1 MVKVWTNPMNWHV
14 NGGQKQ
20 QHKETK
26 RPLEILKNWMQW
38 KEKQHPLQHH
48 PHHHFF
54 VPPVAHPNQPTINLA
69 DVVDASRLAIAAQHA
84 KENIGEKV
92 GTKENVKK
100 NAKNKKCQKQR
111 NSPNK
116 FKIIFLL
123 RRTTLPTAIPDV
135 RDVCD
140 VAICCVYPLYSL

>member
-1 MVKVWTNPMNWHV
+1 
-14 NGGQKQ
+14 
-20 QHKETK
+20 
-26 RPLEILKNWMQW
+26 MQS

-54 VPPVAHPNQPTINLA
+54 VLPVEHPNQPTISSA
-69 DVVDASRLAIAAQHA
+69 DVVDASRLNIATQHA

-100 NAKNKKCQKQR
+100 NVKNNARQQKQR

-116 FKIIFLL
+116 
-123 RRTTLPTAIPDV
+123 
-135 RDVCD
+135 
-140 VAICCVYPLYSL
+140 